1 MPISVRELVT
11 SVRHRLIGV
20 GRIVKSESR
29 EHFIKQLLEQGVV
42 LHPVTES
49 SRHFVNCPLCGYV
62 MAIFEVNESWRVEAC
77 SAFLL
82 PSMVKGDA
90 VARYA
95 RRLPKSGSFSPVPP
109 SLVVGASQNSD

>member
-1 MPISVRELVT
+1 MPISVRELIT

-29 EHFIKQLLEQGVV
+29 EHFIKQLIEQGVV

-62 MAIFEVNESWRVEAC
+62 MAAFEVNESWRVETC

-82 PSMVKGDA
+82 PGMVKDQTMT
-90 VARYA
+90 RYA
-95 RRLPKSGSFSPVPP
+95 RRLPKAGSFSSVSP
-109 SLVVGASQNSD
+109 SLVVGASQSSD